1 MLKKVFPK
9 KGKVCKA
16 TFSLPKK
23 AVASAKKVAL
33 LGEFNNWDQS
43 NPFIMKKK
51 KDGSF
56 ETTIELKTG
65 QAYEFRYLIDNR
77 VWENDWA
84 ADQYTPVNAFG
95 IENSV
100 INVSEVS
107 DVPSKKKVAKKATM
121 KKGASK
127 KVVAKKAT
135 PKKVV
140 SKKVAKVSKSKKDDL
155 KKIEGIGP
163 KIAEILGK
171 AKITSFEDLGKA
183 KVTDLRKV
191 LAAAGPRYQIHNPST
206 WSKQAKLAA
215 KADWTKLKKLQDEL
229 KGGVKK

>member
-9 KGKVCKA
+9 KGKICKA
-16 TFSLPKK
+16 TFSLPKQ

-43 NPFIMKKK
+43 NPFVMKKK
-51 KDGSF
+51 KNGSF

-65 QAYEFRYLIDNR
+65 KAYQFRYLIDNQI
-77 VWENDWA
+77 WENDWA
-84 ADQYTPVNAFG
+84 ADQYAPVSAFG

-100 INVSEVS
+100 IQVSEVS
-107 DVPSKKKVAKKATM
+107 DILVKKKAANKATLT
-121 KKGASK
+121 KN
-127 KVVAKKAT
+127 
-135 PKKVV
+135 V
-140 SKKVAKVSKSKKDDL
+140 SKKIVTNKATKEAKSKKDDL

-163 KIAEILGK
+163 KIAEILAK
-171 AKITSFEDLGKA
+171 AKINSFEDLSKT

-191 LAAAGPRYQIHNPST
+191 LASAGPRYQIHNPST

-215 KADWTKLKKLQDEL
+215 KADWAKLTKLQDEL

>member
-16 TFSLPKK
+16 TFSLPKQ
-23 AVASAKKVAL
+23 AVVSAKKVAL

-43 NPFIMKKK
+43 NPFLMKKK

-65 QAYEFRYLIDNR
+65 KAYEFRYLIDNQ

-84 ADQYTPVNAFG
+84 ADQYTPVSAFG

-107 DVPSKKKVAKKATM
+107 DVPAK
-121 KKGASK
+121 K

-135 PKKVV
+135 
-140 SKKVAKVSKSKKDDL
+140 KVSKTKKDDL

-163 KIAEILGK
+163 KIAEILAK
-171 AKITSFEDLGKA
+171 AKITSFEALGKA
-183 KVTDLRKV
+183 KVGDLRKL
-191 LAAAGPRYQIHNPST
+191 LAAAGPRYKMHNPST
-206 WSKQAKLAA
+206 WAKQAKLAA
-215 KADWTKLKKLQDEL
+215 KGDWTKLKKLQDEL
-229 KGGVKK
+229 NGGV

>member
-16 TFSLPKK
+16 TFSLPKQ

-65 QAYEFRYLIDNR
+65 KAYEFRYLIDNR

-107 DVPSKKKVAKKATM
+107 DVPAKKKVGKKTKVTPAEAVAKKAT
-121 KKGASK
+121 
-127 KVVAKKAT
+127 
-135 PKKVV
+135 
-140 SKKVAKVSKSKKDDL
+140 KVSKSKKDDL

-163 KIAEILGK
+163 KIAEILGM
-171 AKITSFEDLGKA
+171 AKINSFEDLSKA
-183 KVTDLRKV
+183 NVTDLKKV

-215 KADWTKLKKLQDEL
+215 KADWIKLKKLQDEL
-229 KGGVKK
+229 KGGVKR